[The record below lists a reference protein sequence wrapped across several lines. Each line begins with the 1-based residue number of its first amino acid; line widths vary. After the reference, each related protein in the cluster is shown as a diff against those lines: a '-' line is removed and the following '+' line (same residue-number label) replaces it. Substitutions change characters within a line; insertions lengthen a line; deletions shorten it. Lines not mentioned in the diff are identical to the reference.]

1 MWLLQPFCLSPS
13 QATEFMRE
21 SGRTR
26 LLTGRPVSAISRFF
40 LGFRHGYSVRKQV
53 RLQAEVARMTL
64 PIAKSGS
71 KSAVSEFFSR
81 VGKALP
87 VVLCLFVAGG
97 LVAYY
102 GNKSGLLP
110 RTRKVVVHF
119 EASKWVAGEL
129 KTCYS
134 FPPREKREPTSLFCD
149 THTDESHVLKVT
161 FWGTITTGLEVWKCK
176 RGQASVTCKL
186 Q

>member
-1 MWLLQPFCLSPS
+1 
-13 QATEFMRE
+13 MRE
-21 SGRTR
+21 SGQTGVLR
-26 LLTGRPVSAISRFF
+26 GRPVSAISRFF
-40 LGFRHGYSVRKQV
+40 LGFRHGYSVQKQI
-53 RLQAEVARMTL
+53 RLQAEAARKIL

-87 VVLCLFVAGG
+87 VVLCLLVAGG

-102 GNKSGLLP
+102 EYKSGWLP

-134 FPPREKREPTSLFCD
+134 FPPREKGEPTSLFCD
-149 THTDESHVLKVT
+149 THTNESHVLKVT

-176 RGQASVTCKL
+176 RGHASLNCKL